1 MVTKWCGPI
10 PKISTLI
17 KEMEGKPFMGF
28 SNKTYHEMGR
38 QSVQGRD
45 HKKEYLRE
53 TSNGYDTA
61 YPFKVVLKGW
71 THEDIRVYGYTRNSP
86 GMATA
91 KIVGL
96 ESGKKY
102 DYRIIIHVKDRLHGR
117 DLHALLKLMNKP
129 YNYKVSDNFVE
140 NHVIHVTKFGS
151 TNIDGSAIAN
161 DKGEIEFQFHN
172 TYGNTSR
179 IGLSNILIGSP
190 DSDIRSEN
198 NSKETVD
205 KETLTEEE
213 KYEKKLNE
221 LHKNLLAERIVQGSR
236 TM

>member
-1 MVTKWCGPI
+1 
-10 PKISTLI
+10 
-17 KEMEGKPFMGF
+17 
-28 SNKTYHEMGR
+28 
-38 QSVQGRD
+38 
-45 HKKEYLRE
+45 
-53 TSNGYDTA
+53 
-61 YPFKVVLKGW
+61 
-71 THEDIRVYGYTRNSP
+71 
-86 GMATA
+86 MATA

-102 DYRIIIHVKDRLHGR
+102 DYRIIIHVKEERHGVAR
-117 DLHALLKLMNKP
+117 GAAALLKLMNKP
-129 YNYKVSDNFVE
+129 YNYKVSDKME
-140 NHVIHVTKFGS
+140 VIHVTKFGS